1 MIGDCAIDQSQDFQ
15 GSNEMSVATSNL
27 DIKKLTSK
35 KRQYLQD
42 QINDKNGVYS
52 YLDNPVEYK
61 KARKRLQNRE
71 SAVRSRMRKKT
82 YQEELEGQIREQQE
96 LINELRRDK
105 QHFEDQ
111 NYALLQENQELKQQV
126 AYYSD
131 MFASKSLVGGSNE

>member
-1 MIGDCAIDQSQDFQ
+1 
-15 GSNEMSVATSNL
+15 MSVATSNL